1 MAHSFKRVLMFFKGT
16 TENVTGEQILDEL
29 SGYINT
35 DSADLQVDNHSLQV
49 QFVTAESQDD
59 LLERCNTIKQKVDS
73 SYHERL
79 FYKLTVMSL

>member
-1 MAHSFKRVLMFFKGT
+1 MFFKGT